1 MRQVHIMIFVMA
13 LCHIGTGILLIVFSS
28 MRMRRWRLWTEQD
41 DPQAYSVLCAHPLL
55 ALHCA
60 MLSRERKC

>member
-1 MRQVHIMIFVMA
+1 MGVFLSWCVRQVHIMIFVMA

-41 DPQAYSVLCAHPLL
+41 DPQAYSVL
-55 ALHCA
+55 
-60 MLSRERKC
+60 